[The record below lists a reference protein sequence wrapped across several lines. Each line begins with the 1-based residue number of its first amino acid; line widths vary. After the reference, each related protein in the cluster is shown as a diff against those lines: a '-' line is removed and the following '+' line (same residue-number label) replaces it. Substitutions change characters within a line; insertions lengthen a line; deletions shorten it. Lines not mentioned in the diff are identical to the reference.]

1 VKADLEALFAPK
13 QLRFVKVEHPALHP
27 GRSAQVLLDGKAI
40 GVIGEL
46 HPRWQQKYDLPL
58 APVVFEVDAAALQ
71 ARDIPV
77 YREIAK
83 FPAVTRDIA
92 VVVKQSLQVQE
103 LIDVFVAEQQAN
115 AACAIMQAVVL
126 FDEYRGKGL
135 ENDEKSLA
143 FRFTL
148 QDTQTTLQ
156 DEKVDAAMSAF
167 VAAIEKKY
175 GAKLRT

>member
-1 VKADLEALFAPK
+1 VKA
-13 QLRFVKVEHPALHP
+13 EHPALHP
-27 GRSAQVLLDGKAI
+27 GRSASVVMDGQVI
-40 GVIGEL
+40 GFIGEL

-58 APVVFEVDAAALQ
+58 APVMFEVDAAALQ
-71 ARDIPV
+71 QRDLPV
-77 YREIAK
+77 YQEISK
-83 FPAVTRDIA
+83 FPAVSRDIA
-92 VVVKQSLQVQE
+92 VVVKQSVPMQDLMDTF
-103 LIDVFVAEQQAN
+103 LAERKFN
-115 AACAIMQAVVL
+115 AACAIMQAIVL

-156 DEKVDAAMSAF
+156 DDKVDAAMAAF
-167 VAAIEKKY
+167 IASVEKKH